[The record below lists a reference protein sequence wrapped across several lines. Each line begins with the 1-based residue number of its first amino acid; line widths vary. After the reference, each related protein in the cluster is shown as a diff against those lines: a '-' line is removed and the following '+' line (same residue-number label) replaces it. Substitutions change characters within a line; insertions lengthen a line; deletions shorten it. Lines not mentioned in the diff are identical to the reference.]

1 MQANI
6 VIKEASL
13 EEVVLVNATITE
25 FGGPY
30 EKFYFESRLK
40 GKPHLALGA
49 YIGGKAVGY
58 MVAYDRDNDGS
69 FYCWMA
75 GVSPEHRRKGI
86 IGQLMASLEQWT
98 NANGYSWITI
108 KTRNARREM
117 LAYLVKAGF
126 NFTAV
131 EERPATRDNRILLE
145 KRVAKIAG

>member
-1 MQANI
+1 MQSNI
-6 VIKEASL
+6 VIREASL

-49 YIGGKAVGY
+49 YIEGKAVGY

-86 IGQLMASLEQWT
+86 IGQLMASLEKWT
-98 NANGYSWITI
+98 AENGYKWVTI
-108 KTRNARREM
+108 KTWNSRREM
-117 LAYLVKAGF
+117 LAFLVKSGF
-126 NFTAV
+126 NFTGV
-131 EERPATRDNRILLE
+131 EERPATKDNRVLLE
-145 KRVAKIAG
+145 KRISKITG